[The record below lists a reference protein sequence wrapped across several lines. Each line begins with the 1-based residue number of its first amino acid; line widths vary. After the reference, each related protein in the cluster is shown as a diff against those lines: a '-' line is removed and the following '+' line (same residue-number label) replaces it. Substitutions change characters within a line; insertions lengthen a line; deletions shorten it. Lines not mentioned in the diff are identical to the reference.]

1 MNDSEHILISVQAK
15 YVHKMLTGEKTVE
28 LRRRR
33 LHIHPGTRVWIYTT
47 APSSVIEISAVIDLI
62 VIASPEH
69 IWRKYK
75 ASTGVCRKEFNE
87 YFGASET
94 GCALILKEIKKLKP
108 HVDLADMRAA
118 SRRFHPPQFYTRLS
132 AQSPALETLIRGSDR
147 DWA

>member
-1 MNDSEHILISVQAK
+1 MNDNEHILISVQAK

-47 APSSVIEISAVIDLI
+47 APSSVVEMSAVIDLV
-62 VIASPEH
+62 VIASPER

-75 ASTGVCRKEFNE
+75 ASTGVCLKEFNE
-87 YFGASET
+87 YFGTSDK
-94 GCALILKEIKKLKP
+94 GCALVLKEIRKLKT
-108 HVDLADMRAA
+108 HVNLAAMRAA

-132 AQSPALETLIRGSDR
+132 TQCPALETLIRASDK
-147 DWA
+147 D